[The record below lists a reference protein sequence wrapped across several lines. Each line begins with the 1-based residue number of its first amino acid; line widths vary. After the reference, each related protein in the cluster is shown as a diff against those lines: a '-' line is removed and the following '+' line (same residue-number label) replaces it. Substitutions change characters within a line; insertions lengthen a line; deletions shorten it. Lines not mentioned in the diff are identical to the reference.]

1 MSDNTPWPHF
11 SDAELTCQCGCNRQ
25 EMDHAFVDQLEEL
38 RVEFGKPMPV
48 TSGFRC
54 PMHNAQ
60 ASKTGL
66 SGPHTTGKAVDI
78 QVSGA
83 DAHRLLTLALQ
94 QGFFTGIGISQKG
107 AHRSRFLHLD
117 TIVPGPGRPRP
128 TVWSY

>member
-25 EMDHAFVDQLEEL
+25 KMETSFMTKLEKL
-38 RVEFGKPMPV
+38 RVAFDRPMPV

-83 DAHRLLTLALQ
+83 DAHRLLTLALKHE
-94 QGFFTGIGISQKG
+94 FTGVGLKQAG
-107 AHRSRFLHLD
+107 VHRSRFLHLD
-117 TIVPGPGRPRP
+117 TIEPGPGRPRP